1 MKNELV
7 KGKSKSVEDFS
18 SFTFSPENEAKIPE
32 ILKRY
37 PEGRQASAILPLFY
51 LAQHQCGGWLP
62 PSAIEKV
69 TEILG
74 MPVIRGYEVATFYT
88 LFNLKPMGT
97 YHVQVCGTTPC
108 MLRGSETLLSAC
120 KRHLSIECGETTKN
134 GRFTLNEVEC
144 LSACVN
150 APVVQINDTYYEDLT
165 EESLIKLLEEL
176 AAC

>member
-7 KGKSKSVEDFS
+7 KGQKKSVEELN
-18 SFTFSPENEAKIPE
+18 SFAFSPENEAKIPE

-51 LAQHQCGGWLP
+51 LAQRQCGGWLP

-74 MPVIRGYEVATFYT
+74 MPVIRGYEVASFYT
-88 LFNLKPMGT
+88 LFNLKPVGT

-108 MLRGSETLLSAC
+108 MLRGSEALLSAC
-120 KRHLSIECGETTKN
+120 KRHLNIECGETTKN
-134 GRFTLNEVEC
+134 GVFTLSEVEC
-144 LSACVN
+144 LSACAN

-165 EESLIKLLEEL
+165 EENLINLLEGL
-176 AAC
+176 ASC